1 MAADGDHSEYLTK
14 HYDEATRTFVE
25 TSSTTSTTSTNA
37 SEVNP
42 TGAPT
47 AAPASTG
54 LTTLQNLVSEGNGYR
69 YRDTSRVFMF
79 RASLFG
85 HPFPMKDNACYP
97 RERCA
102 LPPTKDRDS
111 AYYRRP
117 DKYVDGEN
125 LVKVKISCG
134 ETAAGGLTGSR
145 IRIFRAESA
154 SHQSK
159 PQEIEVC
166 EVGATGAAAVAGI
179 TVNGKRSVK
188 TSAAG
193 KTSWESAA
201 DNVVAHLRDVGK
213 IDAGRSD
220 HG

>member
-1 MAADGDHSEYLTK
+1 MSDSGPLEEIELASDSPEALIELFESRGWGDGL
-14 HYDEATRTFVE
+14 
-25 TSSTTSTTSTNA
+25 
-37 SEVNP
+37 P
-42 TGAPT
+42 
-47 AAPASTG
+47 
-54 LTTLQNLVSEGNGYR
+54 LV
-69 YRDTSRVFMF
+69 
-79 RASLFG
+79 
-85 HPFPMKDNACYP
+85 
-97 RERCA
+97 
-102 LPPTKDRDS
+102 PPTKDRDS

-188 TSAAG
+188 TSASG
-193 KTSWESAA
+193 KTSWESTA
-201 DNVVAHLRDVGK
+201 DNIVAHLRDVGK